1 MMAWT
6 RIPPTTYSFAATA
19 VLLILG
25 LCPLPDGW
33 LRGARD
39 SARSPELNRADRE
52 ASAGGYYEGL
62 ISGGSGPEG
71 ARGEFAL
78 RLLGKPTEWTRFHD
92 AGVAQPLPDD
102 FIQFELLPDQDV
114 ALFGQ
119 PFTTNAFAMRDREY
133 TEEKPADTFRIALLG
148 SSMDMGWGVGTEETY
163 ENRLEDWLNAHA
175 ELRGLK
181 RRFEVLN
188 FAVAAYGPV
197 QRLELFRRK
206 VASFNPDL
214 VIYSATMLDIR
225 LLEIHLC
232 GLLQNRL
239 DLQYDFLRRAV
250 ADARLTPDD
259 LRLDDE
265 GSLVGKET
273 IKAKLRPFYWV
284 ITESTLALLAE
295 DCRENGLP
303 LLCAIIPRVG
313 KADAPES
320 RLDTV
325 SIYRRIA
332 VRHGFRL
339 LDLSGTFDG
348 RDPAKIEIAAWDD
361 HPNALGHKLLFRA
374 MARGLVEDPKL
385 YRLLFGV
392 DLAVPL
398 RD

>member
-1 MMAWT
+1 MIAAT
-6 RIPPTTYSFAATA
+6 RIPPTIFSFAATA
-19 VLLILG
+19 VLLALG
-25 LCPLPDGW
+25 LSPLPDCW
-33 LRGARD
+33 LRAARD

-92 AGVAQPLPDD
+92 AGVACPLLDD
-102 FIQFELLPDQDV
+102 FLQFELLADQDV
-114 ALFGQ
+114 LLFGQ
-119 PFTTNAFAMRDREY
+119 PFTTNAFAMRDRPY
-133 TEEKPADTFRIALLG
+133 SEEKPPDTFRIALLG
-148 SSMDMGWGVGTEETY
+148 SSMDMGWGVGTDETY

-175 ELRGLK
+175 ARRGLS

-206 VASFNPDL
+206 VASFQPDL
-214 VIYSATMLDIR
+214 VLYSATMLDIR

-232 GLLQNRL
+232 GLLQNRI

-250 ADARLTPDD
+250 ADARITAADV
-259 LRLDDE
+259 RLDADGE
-265 GSLVGKET
+265 FLNKES
-273 IKAKLRPFYWV
+273 IKAKLKPYYWP
-284 ITESTLALLAE
+284 IIESSLAFLAG
-295 DCRENGLP
+295 DCHEQGVP
-303 LLCAIIPRVG
+303 LLCVIIPRVG
-313 KADAPES
+313 KADAPEA
-320 RLDTV
+320 RLDALSHYR
-325 SIYRRIA
+325 SIGL
-332 VRHGFRL
+332 RHGLRL
-339 LDLSGTFDG
+339 IDLSSTFDG

-374 MARGLVEDPKL
+374 LAHALVDDPQL

-392 DLAVPL
+392 ELTLP
-398 RD
+398 